1 MTSGGEAFVDKSQLQ
16 LSQKNEQQLT
26 LGVTRHAKHDIGVP
40 RARLG
45 GSHENRVIRMGLDM
59 LLQVLGTLEGLS
71 TEVTLVRLQ
80 GNVDSDMRRDVVA
93 LDRRGTAAAPLAGQV
108 EVVGALTAN
117 MSFTNVFLGAVSIAD
132 SRQHVNFYFSSF
144 LVAEALIRR
153 RPTSDRV
160 PS

>member
-1 MTSGGEAFVDKSQLQ
+1 
-16 LSQKNEQQLT
+16 
-26 LGVTRHAKHDIGVP
+26 
-40 RARLG
+40 
-45 GSHENRVIRMGLDM
+45 MGLDM

-117 MSFTNVFLGAVSIAD
+117 MSFTNVFLGTVSIAD
-132 SRQHVNFYFSSF
+132 SRQHVNFCFSSF

-160 PS
+160 AS